1 VHRIRDKALLLKRY
15 AYGESSLVAHVA
27 TRDHGRVHVLAKG
40 AYRTTSRFF
49 AVLDVFDT
57 LELEWS
63 GPPRRELKTLHA
75 GAIVQRR
82 RRISEDLGCYRAAM
96 TMLELADLASRAEHR
111 DRALFDLLER
121 GLDRLDGFVGEHAS
135 DPALALVRFE
145 LGFLRGAGL
154 APALDRCAAC
164 GGAAP
169 PVVEPAH
176 ALPAHTRPAQI
187 RPAHAPA
194 PAKKD
199 PYAVRAA
206 FSAGAG
212 GRLCRPCAEEARASG
227 RRVGTLPVC
236 VLETA
241 HALETSDQ
249 LSRTPDTGHEQRSR
263 ARYDEPPDRR
273 MDQERIDRVRDFVG
287 RFLDYHLETRP
298 RTHRAFLAEPN
309 RNAP

>member
-1 VHRIRDKALLLKRY
+1 VHRLRDKALLLKRY
-15 AYGESSLVAHVA
+15 AYGESSLVAHLA

-57 LELEWS
+57 LEIEWS
-63 GPPRRELKTLHA
+63 GPPRRELKTLHTA
-75 GAIVQRR
+75 SIARR
-82 RRISEDLGCYRAAM
+82 RRGVADDLGRYRAAL
-96 TMLELADLASRAEHR
+96 TMLELAELVSRAEHR
-111 DRALFDLLER
+111 DRALFDLLED
-121 GLDRLDGFVGEHAS
+121 GLGQLDDRVEEA
-135 DPALALVRFE
+135 PTLALVRFE
-145 LGFLRGAGL
+145 LGFLHGAGL

-169 PVVEPAH
+169 PVIEPSRAESS
-176 ALPAHTRPAQI
+176 
-187 RPAHAPA
+187 
-194 PAKKD
+194 

-212 GRLCRPCAEEARASG
+212 GRLCRACAEEARAAG
-227 RRVGTLPVC
+227 RRVGTLPSC

-241 HALETSDQ
+241 RELSLALDRSD
-249 LSRTPDTGHEQRSR
+249 EQRVPG
-263 ARYDEPPDRR
+263 RYDEPPGGPLGRPS
-273 MDQERIDRVRDFVG
+273 QEWADGERLDRVRDFVG

-298 RTHRAFLAEPN
+298 RSHRAFLAEPN